1 MMQRKP
7 SRVLI
12 GARAAFGVAL
22 ACLAFS
28 AAGAQ
33 TFETSTDPVFQK
45 VLGVN
50 KGLASY
56 QAHMEVATRLPLGSF
71 TLRGT
76 LYSRTDQSKVVFDNV
91 PAIAR
96 PMVENQPSIGPA
108 SSWAKRYAISVLSRT
123 SDATTY
129 HLVPLEQGSVRSI
142 DAVVQNSS
150 GLVQRYAW
158 SQQNGMT
165 ITSDQTY
172 EAVGG
177 YQLVRTTSTKTRGG
191 GVHADSET
199 TFSNYQLNVR
209 LPDSV
214 FAATQ

>member
-1 MMQRKP
+1 MHKRRG
-7 SRVLI
+7 RVLI
-12 GARAAFGVAL
+12 WSKVGFGLAL
-22 ACLAFS
+22 ACLALS

-33 TFETSTDPVFQK
+33 TFEASTDPVFQK

-56 QAHMEVATRLPLGSF
+56 EAHMEVATHLPLGGF

-76 LYSRTDQSKVVFDNV
+76 LYSRDEQSKVIFDNI

-96 PMVENQPSIGPA
+96 PIVENQPSIGPA

-123 SDATTY
+123 ADATTY
-129 HLVPLEQGSVRSI
+129 HLVPVEQGSVRSI

-158 SQQNGMT
+158 SKQNGVT

-172 EAVGG
+172 ESVGG
-177 YQLVRTTSTKTRGG
+177 YQLVRTSSTKTRGG

-214 FAATQ
+214 FAAAQ